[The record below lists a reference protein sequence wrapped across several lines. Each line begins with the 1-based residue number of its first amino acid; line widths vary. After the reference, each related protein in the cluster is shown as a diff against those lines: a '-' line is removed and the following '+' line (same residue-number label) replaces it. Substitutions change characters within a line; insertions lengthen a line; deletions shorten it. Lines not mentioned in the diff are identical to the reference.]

1 MRIYLAGPISSN
13 PEKNLDIAL
22 DVSNQVIDKGHNP
35 YMPNYN
41 YYLNAKKVR
50 DYELWMKLDDEWLRQ
65 CEAIY
70 RIPGESPGAD
80 REMVVA
86 REIGLLVIGHLDDLD
101 WLPVI
106 GMPSRLAG
114 P

>member
-1 MRIYLAGPISSN
+1 MRVYIAGPISSD
-13 PEKNLDIAL
+13 PEKNLEIAL
-22 DVSNQVIDKGHNP
+22 DVTNQVIDKGHNP

-41 YYLNAKKVR
+41 YYLEQKKSR

-65 CEAIY
+65 CDAIY

-80 REMVVA
+80 REMKVA
-86 REIGLLVIGHLDDLD
+86 KEIGLLIISQLDDLD

-106 GMPSRLAG
+106 GIPSRLAG